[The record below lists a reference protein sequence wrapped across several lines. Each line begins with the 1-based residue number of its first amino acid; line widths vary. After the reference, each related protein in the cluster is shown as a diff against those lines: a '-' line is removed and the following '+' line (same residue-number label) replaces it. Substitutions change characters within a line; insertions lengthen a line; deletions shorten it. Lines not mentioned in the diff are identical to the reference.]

1 MISTRGR
8 YGIRVLVDLAEQG
21 GEDRRFVALRDVAER
36 QGISE
41 KYLQH
46 VVKLLVER
54 GLLVGVSGK
63 GGGYRLARDPREC
76 SVLEVLEAAE
86 GTTAPVACLAEGA
99 APCERAPVCKTLPL
113 WRGFDALTRRYF
125 GAVTI
130 ADLAEGT
137 ADPAAVARSLTELAA
152 GLPYSPKSER

>member
-8 YGIRVLVDLAEQG
+8 YGIRVLVDLAEQE
-21 GEDRRFVALRDVAER
+21 GEDGRFVALRDIAER

-63 GGGYRLARDPREC
+63 GGGYRLARDSREC
-76 SVLEVLEAAE
+76 SVLEVLDAAE
-86 GTTAPVACLAEGA
+86 GTTAPVACLTEGA
-99 APCERAPVCKTLPL
+99 APCERASVCKTLPM
-113 WRGFDALTRRYF
+113 WRGFYALTREYF
-125 GAVTI
+125 GGITI
-130 ADLAEGT
+130 ADLADGT
-137 ADPAAVARSLTELAA
+137 AGSTEDTAGSTDGVVDQTRGATGSL
-152 GLPYSPKSER
+152 